1 MVRVSVVIPVFNN
14 AATVGRAVA
23 SVLAQRFDHESA
35 TRPDTVQEGLNV
47 GDNSEVDVAANLHLN
62 VAANSQVNI
71 ATDLEAG
78 LKANVA
84 ADVLKNSEVNVAGG
98 DGARSAADAAADAD
112 FAASVE
118 VIVVNDGST
127 DASAEILRTFGDRI
141 RVIDQPNRGPAA
153 ARNAGA
159 AMAQGEYIAF
169 LDADDAWLP
178 SKLAATI
185 AVLDRNPGVVL
196 VFSDANPIDASGAS
210 AGESYVAP
218 DCAHAP
224 TMAEMLDRWWPII
237 PSTAVM
243 RTTTFRACGGFVEE
257 FRSAAYEDPFLFLV
271 AREHGEFAYVPE
283 RLVNYRYES
292 PGVRM
297 EKYLGSREVFIR
309 RVTERYGAAARG
321 LIEGTRRAY
330 TSALGYEGL
339 MALRAGDLGAARRY
353 FARSLREDP
362 LDFKTAMRFARTFL
376 PLRIARALSGRTGR
390 KAPAT
395 PPRRDS

>member
-1 MVRVSVVIPVFNN
+1 MNRNGTLLFSGGTQATVAGMLRYRAMVRVSVVIPVFNN
-14 AATVGRAVA
+14 AATISRALA
-23 SVLAQRFDHESA
+23 SVLAQRFDQNSA
-35 TRPDTVQEGLNV
+35 TRPQGAAQVEADGA
-47 GDNSEVDVAANLHLN
+47 VAERVN
-62 VAANSQVNI
+62 VAANS
-71 ATDLEAG
+71 
-78 LKANVA
+78 
-84 ADVLKNSEVNVAGG
+84 EVNLATS
-98 DGARSAADAAADAD
+98 SAADAAMNLPADAD
-112 FAASVE
+112 FEAGVE

-159 AMAQGEYIAF
+159 TLAQGEYLAF
-169 LDADDAWLP
+169 LDADDTWLP
-178 SKLAATI
+178 SKLAATM
-185 AVLDRNPGVVL
+185 AVLDRHPAVVL
-196 VFSDANPIDASGAS
+196 VFSDANPVDESGTPVR
-210 AGESYVAP
+210 ESYVTP

-224 TMAEMLDRWWPII
+224 TMAEMLDRWWSII

-243 RTTTFRACGGFVEE
+243 RTATFGACGGFVEE

-330 TSALGYEGL
+330 ASALGYEGL
-339 MALRAGDLGAARRY
+339 VAMRAGNLGAARRY
-353 FARSLREDP
+353 FARSLREHP

-390 KAPAT
+390 EAPTAR
-395 PPRRDS
+395 PGRDS

>member
-1 MVRVSVVIPVFNN
+1 MPFSGGARATVAGVLRWRAMVRVSVVIPVFNN

-23 SVLAQRFDHESA
+23 SVLAQRFDHEA
-35 TRPDTVQEGLNV
+35 APRPSDAAQTGLNV
-47 GDNSEVDVAANLHLN
+47 GDNSDLDVAANLDLN
-62 VAANSQVNI
+62 VAANSQVN
-71 ATDLEAG
+71 
-78 LKANVA
+78 VA
-84 ADVLKNSEVNVAGG
+84 AGE
-98 DGARSAADAAADAD
+98 GASSSADLAADAD

-159 AMAQGEYIAF
+159 ALAQGEYIAF

-185 AVLDRNPGVVL
+185 AVLDCNPSVVL
-196 VFSDANPIDASGAS
+196 VFSDANPVDASGTP

-243 RTTTFRACGGFVEE
+243 RTATFRACGGFVEE

-339 MALRAGDLGAARRY
+339 MALRAGNVGAARRY
-353 FARSLREDP
+353 FARSLREEP

-390 KAPAT
+390 NAPAA

>member
-1 MVRVSVVIPVFNN
+1 VN
-14 AATVGRAVA
+14 
-23 SVLAQRFDHESA
+23 L
-35 TRPDTVQEGLNV
+35 
-47 GDNSEVDVAANLHLN
+47 AAN
-62 VAANSQVNI
+62 
-71 ATDLEAG
+71 
-78 LKANVA
+78 
-84 ADVLKNSEVNVAGG
+84 
-98 DGARSAADAAADAD
+98 
-112 FAASVE
+112 VE

-127 DASAEILRTFGDRI
+127 DASAEILRTFADRI

-159 AMAQGEYIAF
+159 TIAQGEYIAF
-169 LDADDAWLP
+169 LDADDEWLP
-178 SKLAATI
+178 SKLGATV

-196 VFSDANPIDASGAS
+196 VFSDANPVDASGAP

-243 RTTTFRACGGFVEE
+243 RTATFRACGGFVEE

-271 AREHGEFAYVPE
+271 TREHGEFAYVPE

-390 KAPAT
+390 RAPAAS
-395 PPRRDS
+395 PRRDS